1 MSFERFIAKRYLI
14 SKKNV
19 QFSTIITLISVI
31 GISIGV
37 AAIICVL
44 SVFNG
49 FQQYQITALTGF
61 DPHLR
66 IEPSQDNKTFDYSRL
81 MAIISNEKD
90 ITGSAPFTVNKGVV
104 TSKRNSAVIF
114 IKGVDDKKINDV
126 SDVADQTRIGE
137 FKFEDNENTGGIILG
152 LNLAAQNLGVRI
164 GDTVTVLSTAG
175 MEKALTQIV
184 TPKSLKFVVRG
195 IYNANN
201 KDYNKLYAF
210 ISITYSQKLF
220 DMGNSISGVELRL
233 SNMDKSA
240 EVKDKLLKTLGAG
253 YNINT
258 WFDMHQEFYSVLIT
272 EHWSAYIILTLIIA
286 VAAFAILGSLT
297 MTVIEKK
304 RDIGIMKALGSSNKS
319 IVRIFMFEGIL
330 IGIYGTIIGSLLGL
344 IICLLQIKFKL
355 YSFNPFEYGIDALPV
370 SLRYFDFVSVGLAA
384 LFLSFAASLYPALKA
399 AKQEPIKAIRWE

>member
-66 IEPSQDNKTFDYSRL
+66 IEPAKENKNFDYNSL
-81 MAIISNEKD
+81 MPVLSKEKE
-90 ITGSAPFTVNKGVV
+90 ITGSAPYTLNKGVV
-104 TSKRNSAVIF
+104 TSKRNSAVIY
-114 IKGVDDKKINDV
+114 IKGVDDKKINEV
-126 SDVADQTRIGE
+126 SNVAEETRIGE
-137 FKFEDNENTGGIILG
+137 FKFEDNENAGGIILG
-152 LNLAAQNLGVRI
+152 LNLAAQNLLVRI
-164 GDTVTVLSTAG
+164 NDTVTVLSTAG

-210 ISITYSQKLF
+210 ISIPYSQKLF
-220 DMGNSISGVELRL
+220 DMGNSVSGIELRL
-233 SNMDKSA
+233 SNIDKSA
-240 EVKDKLLKTLGAG
+240 DVKEELSKTLGAG

-272 EHWSAYIILTLIIA
+272 EHWTAYIILTLIIA

-297 MTVIEKK
+297 MTVIEKR
-304 RDIGIMKALGSSNKS
+304 RDIGIMKAMGSTNRS

-330 IGIYGTIIGSLLGL
+330 IGIYGTIFGSLLGL
-344 IICLLQIKFKL
+344 GICLLQIKFKL

-370 SLRYFDFVSVGLAA
+370 SLRYFDFISVGLAA
-384 LFLSFAASLYPALKA
+384 LFLSFAASLYPAMKA

>member
-14 SKKNV
+14 SKKKI
-19 QFSTIITLISVI
+19 QFSAIITLISVI

-37 AAIICVL
+37 AAIIAVL

-49 FQQYQITALTGF
+49 FQQYQIKALTGF

-66 IEPSQDNKTFDYSRL
+66 IEPAQDNKTFNYNQV
-81 MAIISNEKD
+81 MEKISDVKE
-90 ITGSAPFTVNKGVV
+90 ITGSSPFTLNKGVV
-104 TSKRNSAVIF
+104 SSKRNSAVVF

-126 SDVADQTRIGE
+126 SNVAEETRIGD
-137 FKFEDNENTGGIILG
+137 FKFDDNENVGGIILG
-152 LNLAAQNLGVRI
+152 LNLAAQNLAIRI
-164 GDTVTVLSTAG
+164 DDTVTVLSTAG

-184 TPKSLKFVVRG
+184 QPKSLKFVIRG
-195 IYNANN
+195 VYNANN

-210 ISITYSQKLF
+210 ISIPYSQKLF

-233 SNMDKSA
+233 TDMDKSN
-240 EVKDKLLKTLGAG
+240 EVKDKLIKTLGSG
-253 YNINT
+253 YIINT

-272 EHWSAYIILTLIIA
+272 EHWTAYIILSLIIA

-304 RDIGIMKALGSSNKS
+304 RDIGIMKAMGSSNKS
-319 IVRIFMFEGIL
+319 IVRIFMFEGIM
-330 IGIYGTIIGSLLGL
+330 IGIFGTIIGCLLGL
-344 IICLLQIKFKL
+344 GICILQIKFKL

-370 SLRYFDFVSVGLAA
+370 SLRYQDFIAVGIVA
-384 LFLSFAASLYPALKA
+384 LLLSFTASLYPALKA
-399 AKQEPIKAIRWE
+399 ANNEPIKAIRWE